1 MRKSTLFLNFKTCTS
16 KLFPVLSPSK
26 SKELLKSFFGFDDFK
41 GNQADAVAS
50 ILGGIDTFVM
60 MPTGG
65 GKSLC
70 YQLPALQMEGLAIIV
85 SPLIALMKN
94 QVDAIRS
101 FAEQDGIAHVW
112 NSSLTKREMVQ
123 VRQDLSSGHTK
134 LLYMAPESLN
144 KADNIAFLKELPVSF
159 YAIDEA
165 HCISEWGHDFRPEYR
180 QLRNAINAIQRKP
193 ILALTATATPKV
205 MFDIM
210 KNLDMQEAAIYTA
223 SFNRPNLFYSV
234 QPKNNVEKDMI
245 RLLREHEGKSAIVY
259 CLSRQKVEETS
270 QLLQLN
276 GISSLPYHAGL
287 DSGTRARH
295 QDAFLN
301 EEVDVI
307 VATIAFGM
315 GIDKP
320 NVRLVIHHDIP
331 KSLESYYQET
341 GRAGRDGGEGI
352 CVTYYSEKDIDKLDK
367 FLARKPVAEQEIG
380 RQLLQEARGYALTPT
395 CRRQYL
401 LHYFGE
407 EYPEKS
413 CGACD
418 NCQGNPT
425 DYEAT
430 EQARL
435 ILETVLA
442 GKDNFRS
449 QQVVNTLIGHE
460 TAVLK
465 TFGASNLTQWGE
477 GKEKSNGYWTDL
489 LRQMILKN
497 LITRD
502 IERYGIL
509 KVTDA
514 GLTMRTSGQFY
525 ARTYRLMQDDEID
538 LGAAKRGAVLDPA
551 LFAQLKGLN
560 RQLAKQRN
568 IPPYALFSEA
578 ALQEMATSYPIHVDE
593 LKLIP
598 GVGEAKA
605 SRFGADMIKL
615 ISSHVKAHNIE
626 RLDDFTIR
634 SAGQKGSLKVFVI
647 QSTDRRMT
655 LEETAKAKDI
665 SEEDL
670 LHEMELIVQ
679 SGTRISIDYI
689 LEDQLDEDSIE
700 EIMDYFS
707 EESES
712 GSIEEAA
719 KDFDGAYSE
728 EELRLVRLKFLCS
741 IV

>member
-1 MRKSTLFLNFKTCTS
+1 M
-16 KLFPVLSPSK
+16 LSPAK

-50 ILGGIDTFVM
+50 ILGGVDTFVM

-70 YQLPALQMEGLAIIV
+70 YQLPALQMDGLAVVV

-101 FAEQDGIAHVW
+101 FAATDSIAHVW

-123 VRQDLSSGHTK
+123 VRQDLSSGATK

-144 KADNIAFLKELPVSF
+144 KEENIAFLRELPVSF

-180 QLRNAINAIQRKP
+180 QLRQAINAIQRRP

-205 MFDIM
+205 MSDIL
-210 KNLDMQEAAIYTA
+210 KNLDMDRPKVFTS

-234 QPKNNVEKDMI
+234 QPKTNVEKDMI
-245 RLLREHEGKSAIVY
+245 RLLREHEGKSAIIY
-259 CLSRQKVEETS
+259 CLSRQKVEEVA

-287 DSGTRARH
+287 DSSTRARH
-295 QDAFLN
+295 QDAFLQ
-301 EEVDVI
+301 EDVTVI

-320 NVRLVIHHDIP
+320 DVRLVIHHDIP

-352 CVTYYSEKDIDKLDK
+352 CVTYYSEKDIEKLDK

-380 RQLLQEARGYALTPT
+380 RQLLQEARGYALTAT
-395 CRRQYL
+395 CRRHYL

-407 EYPEKS
+407 IFPETTCNS
-413 CGACD
+413 CD
-418 NCQGNPT
+418 NCQGSPS
-425 DYEAT
+425 DYDAT
-430 EQARL
+430 AHARL
-435 ILETVLA
+435 VMETVWA
-442 GKDNFRS
+442 GKDNFRT
-449 QQVVNTLIGHE
+449 QQVVNTLIANE
-460 TAVLK
+460 TAILK
-465 TFGASNLTQWGE
+465 TFGARDLDQWGKGKDQSE
-477 GKEKSNGYWTDL
+477 GFWMDL
-489 LRQMILKN
+489 VRQLILQGWLHK
-497 LITRD
+497 D

-509 KVTDA
+509 KITEKGEA
-514 GLTMRTSGQFY
+514 SYASTSTFQ
-525 ARTYRLMQDDEID
+525 ARAYRVLVDESVE
-538 LGAAKRGAVLDPA
+538 LGAAKRGAALDPELFGTLKA
-551 LFAQLKGLN
+551 LNK
-560 RQLAKQRN
+560 QLAKQRG
-568 IPPYALFSEA
+568 IPPYALFAET
-578 ALQEMATSYPIHVDE
+578 ALQEMATSYPITEDE
-593 LKLIP
+593 LKVIP

-605 SRFGADMIKL
+605 KRFGAAMTKAIAQ
-615 ISSHVKAHNIE
+615 HVEDHNIE
-626 RLDDFTIR
+626 RPDDFTIR
-634 SAGQKGSLKVFVI
+634 SAGQKGSLKVYVI
-647 QSTDRRMT
+647 QSMDRRLS
-655 LEETAKAKDI
+655 LEEIAKAKSL

-670 LHEMELIVQ
+670 LREMELIVQ
-679 SGTRISIDYI
+679 SGTRISLDYI
-689 LEDQLDEDSIE
+689 LEDQLDEDSVD

-707 EESES
+707 EESET
-712 GSIEEAA
+712 GDIAEAY
-719 KDFDGAYSE
+719 KDFDGAYTE
-728 EELRLVRLKFLCS
+728 EELRLVRLKFLCG
-741 IV
+741 VV